1 MKVSFRDRIFSS
13 SSRCRELSDVIADI
27 SSGVHK
33 ALIEQIRIE
42 DKETRNQL
50 KKKLSVFYVD
60 VFFED
65 DASSLS
71 KSSCYK
77 STGIIQFDIDDYD
90 VEKSKSIVKT
100 INGCSSVIYS
110 FLSAS
115 GGIKFGVRTDFKCSD
130 STIKHKHKYA
140 CQSALKSFH
149 LSASKSFHFALD
161 IYTVF
166 NPDFRCLNR

>member
-1 MKVSFRDRIFSS
+1 MKVSFRDSIFSS

-33 ALIEQIRIE
+33 SLIEQIRIE

-77 STGIIQFDIDDYD
+77 ST
-90 VEKSKSIVKT
+90 
-100 INGCSSVIYS
+100 
-110 FLSAS
+110 
-115 GGIKFGVRTDFKCSD
+115 
-130 STIKHKHKYA
+130 
-140 CQSALKSFH
+140 
-149 LSASKSFHFALD
+149 
-161 IYTVF
+161 
-166 NPDFRCLNR
+166 

>member
-1 MKVSFRDRIFSS
+1 MNKKLCNFRFDVNFIKTLEQLAYLEATNKTEIIKRAVFEYSDANIGRLEERYEKMNLSSSSEDQVGAVELKVSFRDSIFSS

-77 STGIIQFDIDDYD
+77 ST
-90 VEKSKSIVKT
+90 
-100 INGCSSVIYS
+100 
-110 FLSAS
+110 
-115 GGIKFGVRTDFKCSD
+115 
-130 STIKHKHKYA
+130 
-140 CQSALKSFH
+140 
-149 LSASKSFHFALD
+149 
-161 IYTVF
+161 
-166 NPDFRCLNR
+166 

>member
-1 MKVSFRDRIFSS
+1 MEQLKVSFRDSIFSS
-13 SSRCRELSDVIADI
+13 SSRFRELSDVIADI

-77 STGIIQFDIDDYD
+77 ST
-90 VEKSKSIVKT
+90 
-100 INGCSSVIYS
+100 
-110 FLSAS
+110 
-115 GGIKFGVRTDFKCSD
+115 
-130 STIKHKHKYA
+130 
-140 CQSALKSFH
+140 
-149 LSASKSFHFALD
+149 
-161 IYTVF
+161 
-166 NPDFRCLNR
+166 

>member
-1 MKVSFRDRIFSS
+1 LEQLKVSFRDSIFSS
-13 SSRCRELSDVIADI
+13 SSRFRELSDVISDI

-33 ALIEQIRIE
+33 SLIEQIRIE

-77 STGIIQFDIDDYD
+77 ST
-90 VEKSKSIVKT
+90 
-100 INGCSSVIYS
+100 
-110 FLSAS
+110 
-115 GGIKFGVRTDFKCSD
+115 
-130 STIKHKHKYA
+130 
-140 CQSALKSFH
+140 
-149 LSASKSFHFALD
+149 
-161 IYTVF
+161 
-166 NPDFRCLNR
+166 